1 MKINLRLAYERLA
14 DALRHHRLVESEA
27 LRLTLHQCLS
37 TGALFPELLVREG
50 MVSDWELSRLCCE
63 TFSLPFLPVDF
74 YQPDKKLLE
83 KLDVEF
89 LRQYGI
95 VPLDAF
101 GDVMTVA
108 MPGMV
113 PTEVLTALSE
123 SSGKRLLPVVGTVQ
137 SNQQWLER
145 NLPPPA
151 ALRELREAAE
161 GGDWVGIFDAG
172 DAAVRSGIGDE
183 GGVLSLDELPAPLSA
198 GSAKPD
204 TDAAKPD
211 TGDAKREAAAARG
224 DADGAQT
231 DEPPAATPRAPSAA
245 PTPAAPSRPASGLR
259 LKGDGDEGASA
270 A

>member
-1 MKINLRLAYERLA
+1 MKITLRLAYERLA

-50 MVSDWELSRLCCE
+50 MVSDWELSRLCSE
-63 TFSLPFLPVDF
+63 TFSLPFLPVDV
-74 YQPDKKLLE
+74 YQPNKKLLE

-89 LRQYGI
+89 LRQYGL
-95 VPLDAF
+95 VPLDVF
-101 GDVMTVA
+101 EDVMTVA

-123 SSGKRLLPVVGTVQ
+123 SCGKRLLPVIGTVQ
-137 SNQQWLER
+137 SNQAWLER

-151 ALRELREAAE
+151 ALRELCEAAE

-172 DAAVRSGIGDE
+172 DAAVRSGMSEDSDDAGGDPD
-183 GGVLSLDELPAPLSA
+183 GMVHLTDLGDAQLDAPPPPMTPAVTPPPATPKAAPRPAPA
-198 GSAKPD
+198 QGSP
-204 TDAAKPD
+204 
-211 TGDAKREAAAARG
+211 R
-224 DADGAQT
+224 
-231 DEPPAATPRAPSAA
+231 PAS
-245 PTPAAPSRPASGLR
+245 ASGLR
-259 LKGDGDEGASA
+259 LQGDKDPGSDA